1 MNIDPAAVA
10 LVAAIAQGYT
20 GVPFHAPETVAPT
33 QGGVPADAPDVPD
46 APIQGRQS
54 NIVLHGF
61 TIEGIDAAIDAVGRE
76 HLNVFYDKVVD
87 KMNESA
93 QSWRLMPREKYECM
107 TLALYQISTGA
118 TAKDLKK
125 TYPQVYK
132 WQKAYCVTG
141 DEDSLVLLKRPSNVG
156 DDGTVDV
163 NTLKRMTYLERVYSD
178 IQRNHV
184 VDHSK
189 GRTLHSRIS
198 EVFDNISKEVC
209 KIFTDSCPLCV
220 ERQAR
225 TKPVAGLKPI
235 ITSGFGKRG
244 QVDLIDFQ
252 SMPDGSFNFLLNYV
266 DHGIKFVFSKPI
278 KFKRASCIAVALLEI
293 FTIIG
298 PPMILQSDNGREF
311 SGAAMT
317 SRQLRLSDQDIDDII
332 SEIKKLW
339 PECRMVRGSPRHS
352 QSNGGVER
360 LNRTVEGKLGAWM
373 KENNCTNWSVGCRIV
388 MWRVNTQQHRTIGD
402 IPYRLMF
409 GQLPRVGISQ
419 LPLAQELIDRLAT
432 ETDLNDA
439 FDVEGFDIGDEGPT
453 TAGTTTAATTTTA
466 AAVAKQ
472 STAGEGPTTAGTT
485 TAGTTTAGGDA
496 ADDDDDEAAGEGPTT
511 AGTTTAGTTTAG
523 GDAADDDDDEA
534 AGEGPTTAGTTT
546 AGTAAAMTNDDP
558 ANNATKSRTSKTTGT
573 SASDVTPWQQLVFDI
588 GETTIDLD
596 YIRRMPL
603 NKPVPVASIP
613 CGNWE
618 GSDMGA
624 KSRSNKLY
632 DASLLVRTSNSTWEL
647 TNEFDDDMVQ
657 LEWDGDEGLVNI
669 FGIFI
674 KHPDENFCKYY
685 EDMKVINSQITDE
698 EFSVSP
704 RRAESRK
711 RAAEK
716 MQKSALTMIKTARK
730 SYGNDKPFDVGT
742 VVHVPLKD
750 VDRTKVDS
758 GNLIG
763 IIVKVDKSRSQAR
776 VAVQGGLLKSW
787 YVYHKLVIVPGAG
800 NNPSLFGLSLEGWED
815 LKEITEREAARQ
827 VSLVGGQGKG
837 LFTCMCKGKC
847 NSNHCSCFKNKR
859 ICGSACHRNN
869 FNCVNHDSHGEDQ
882 DMFLP
887 KSAHV
892 DKTNK

>member
-311 SGAAMT
+311 SGAAMN

-332 SEIKKLW
+332 SEIKMLW

-409 GQLPRVGISQ
+409 GQLPRVGFSQ

-485 TAGTTTAGGDA
+485 TAGTTTAG
-496 ADDDDDEAAGEGPTT
+496 
-511 AGTTTAGTTTAG
+511 TTTAG

-558 ANNATKSRTSKTTGT
+558 ANNATKSHTSKTTGT

-624 KSRSNKLY
+624 KSCSNKSY

-685 EDMKVINSQITDE
+685 ENMKVINSQITDE

-787 YVYHKLVIVPGAG
+787 YVYHRPQA
-800 NNPSLFGLSLEGWED
+800 
-815 LKEITEREAARQ
+815 
-827 VSLVGGQGKG
+827 
-837 LFTCMCKGKC
+837 CY
-847 NSNHCSCFKNKR
+847 
-859 ICGSACHRNN
+859 SAWSR
-869 FNCVNHDSHGEDQ
+869 
-882 DMFLP
+882 
-887 KSAHV
+887 K
-892 DKTNK
+892 

>member
-1 MNIDPAAVA
+1 
-10 LVAAIAQGYT
+10 
-20 GVPFHAPETVAPT
+20 
-33 QGGVPADAPDVPD
+33 
-46 APIQGRQS
+46 
-54 NIVLHGF
+54 
-61 TIEGIDAAIDAVGRE
+61 
-76 HLNVFYDKVVD
+76 
-87 KMNESA
+87 
-93 QSWRLMPREKYECM
+93 
-107 TLALYQISTGA
+107 
-118 TAKDLKK
+118 
-125 TYPQVYK
+125 
-132 WQKAYCVTG
+132 
-141 DEDSLVLLKRPSNVG
+141 
-156 DDGTVDV
+156 
-163 NTLKRMTYLERVYSD
+163 
-178 IQRNHV
+178 
-184 VDHSK
+184 
-189 GRTLHSRIS
+189 
-198 EVFDNISKEVC
+198 
-209 KIFTDSCPLCV
+209 
-220 ERQAR
+220 
-225 TKPVAGLKPI
+225 
-235 ITSGFGKRG
+235 
-244 QVDLIDFQ
+244 
-252 SMPDGSFNFLLNYV
+252 
-266 DHGIKFVFSKPI
+266 
-278 KFKRASCIAVALLEI
+278 
-293 FTIIG
+293 
-298 PPMILQSDNGREF
+298 
-311 SGAAMT
+311 
-317 SRQLRLSDQDIDDII
+317 
-332 SEIKKLW
+332 
-339 PECRMVRGSPRHS
+339 
-352 QSNGGVER
+352 
-360 LNRTVEGKLGAWM
+360 
-373 KENNCTNWSVGCRIV
+373 
-388 MWRVNTQQHRTIGD
+388 
-402 IPYRLMF
+402 
-409 GQLPRVGISQ
+409 
-419 LPLAQELIDRLAT
+419 
-432 ETDLNDA
+432 
-439 FDVEGFDIGDEGPT
+439 
-453 TAGTTTAATTTTA
+453 
-466 AAVAKQ
+466 
-472 STAGEGPTTAGTT
+472 
-485 TAGTTTAGGDA
+485 
-496 ADDDDDEAAGEGPTT
+496 
-511 AGTTTAGTTTAG
+511 
-523 GDAADDDDDEA
+523 
-534 AGEGPTTAGTTT
+534 
-546 AGTAAAMTNDDP
+546 MTNDDP
-558 ANNATKSRTSKTTGT
+558 ANNATKSRTLKTTGT

-603 NKPVPVASIP
+603 NKAVPVASIP

-624 KSRSNKLY
+624 KSCCNKSY

-685 EDMKVINSQITDE
+685 ENMKVINSQITDE

-730 SYGNDKPFDVGT
+730 SYGNDKPVDVGT
-742 VVHVPLKD
+742 VVHIPLKD

-837 LFTCMCKGKC
+837 LVTCTCKGKC

-869 FNCVNHDSHGEDQ
+869 FNCVNHDSHGQDQ

>member
-485 TAGTTTAGGDA
+485 TAGT
-496 ADDDDDEAAGEGPTT
+496 
-511 AGTTTAGTTTAG
+511 
-523 GDAADDDDDEA
+523 
-534 AGEGPTTAGTTT
+534 
-546 AGTAAAMTNDDP
+546 AAAMTNDDP

>member
-453 TAGTTTAATTTTA
+453 TAGTTTA
-466 AAVAKQ
+466 
-472 STAGEGPTTAGTT
+472 
-485 TAGTTTAGGDA
+485 
-496 ADDDDDEAAGEGPTT
+496 
-511 AGTTTAGTTTAG
+511 
-523 GDAADDDDDEA
+523 
-534 AGEGPTTAGTTT
+534 
-546 AGTAAAMTNDDP
+546 GTAAAMTNDDP

>member
-311 SGAAMT
+311 SGAAMN

-332 SEIKKLW
+332 SEIKMLW

-511 AGTTTAGTTTAG
+511 AGTTTAGT
-523 GDAADDDDDEA
+523 
-534 AGEGPTTAGTTT
+534 
-546 AGTAAAMTNDDP
+546 AAAMTNDDP
-558 ANNATKSRTSKTTGT
+558 ANNATKSRTLKTTGT

-847 NSNHCSCFKNKR
+847 NSNHCSCFKNKGPQCR
-859 ICGSACHRNN
+859 SHPHRRRPR
-869 FNCVNHDSHGEDQ
+869 
-882 DMFLP
+882 L
-887 KSAHV
+887 
-892 DKTNK
+892 